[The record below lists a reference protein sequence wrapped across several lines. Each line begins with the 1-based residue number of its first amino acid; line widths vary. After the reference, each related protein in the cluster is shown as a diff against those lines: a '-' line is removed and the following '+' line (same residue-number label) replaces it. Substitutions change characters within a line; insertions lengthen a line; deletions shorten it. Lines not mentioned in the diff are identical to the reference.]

1 MDLRRLMREALD
13 LREEI
18 VEDRRALHRHP
29 ELGGAEEWTQA
40 FLIEKLAR
48 MGLRAQTYPGQRGVV
63 ALIEGN
69 APSGGSLP
77 GRTVG
82 LRADMDGLPVQEA
95 TGLAF
100 ASEIPG
106 RMHACG
112 HDAHMAIQLGA
123 AKLLLA
129 HRDRLRGNVKLFFEH
144 AEETY
149 GGAQEMIAAGCM
161 ENPHV
166 DAMLGLHML
175 PTLPAGKLLTRPGPV
190 SGSSTDVRIAFHG
203 RAGHGAYPERGVD
216 ALLIA
221 AQAIV
226 ALQSVV
232 SRNVS
237 PLDSAALSLGTIAG
251 GKASNVVCDEVALHG
266 TLRTLREE
274 TKALCKA
281 RITAVC
287 EGVAQSLGGSAGVVF
302 TDSYGALY
310 NDPALHARFEAVA
323 RELIGAQNVVAREAP
338 SLGVESF
345 SFFVQRVPG
354 VYYDLGCG
362 VGAPLHACDFH
373 VDEDCLPLGAALQA
387 ATVFAFLE
395 DGV

>member
-1 MDLRRLMREALD
+1 MDLQTLKAEALA

-18 VEDRRALHRHP
+18 VRDRRALHRHP
-29 ELGGAEEWTQA
+29 ELGGEEEWTQA
-40 FLIEKLAR
+40 YLLERLR
-48 MGLRAQTYPGQRGVV
+48 SMGVEPVTYPGQRGVAAV
-63 ALIEGN
+63 IEG
-69 APSGGSLP
+69 GLP
-77 GRTVG
+77 GPTVG
-82 LRADMDGLPVQEA
+82 LRADMDALPVQEA
-95 TGLAF
+95 TGLPF

-123 AKLLLA
+123 ARLLLA
-129 HRDRLRGNVKLFFEH
+129 HRAELPGRVKLLFEH

-166 DAMLGLHML
+166 DRMLGLHML
-175 PTLPAGKLLTRPGPV
+175 PSLPAGKLLTKPGPV
-190 SGSSTDVRIAFHG
+190 SGSSTDVRIAFTG
-203 RAGHGAYPERGVD
+203 REGHGAYPERGVD
-216 ALLIA
+216 AILIA
-221 AQAIV
+221 AQAVV

-237 PLDSAALSLGTIAG
+237 PLDSAVLSLGTIEG
-251 GKASNVVCDEVALHG
+251 GKASNVVCGEVRLHG
-266 TLRTLREE
+266 TLRTLRDE
-274 TKALCKA
+274 TKALC
-281 RITAVC
+281 RERVTAIC
-287 EGVAQSLGGSAGVVF
+287 KGVAESLGGGAKVTF
-302 TDSYGALY
+302 TDSYGALQ
-310 NDPALHARFEAVA
+310 NDPALHARFEEVA
-323 RELIGAQNVVAREAP
+323 RALLGAENVVQREAP

-362 VGAPLHACDFH
+362 VGSPLHACDFY

-387 ATVFAFLE
+387 ATAFSFLTLPA
-395 DGV
+395 